1 MIEVNELSLLGKIA
15 LGGTLFLFVGG
26 LALVG
31 RFASRGVETEA
42 EYLVANRQVPLW
54 LSVLALL
61 ATWFGSSSVIESS
74 SKMYRGGIGEVLLD
88 PIACGLTLIFTGCFF
103 AERFWKTQAAT
114 VADLFRQQFGPT
126 AERLSCAIQ
135 VPSFFLWIGAQ
146 FLAMGQLIESALGL
160 PLGVSILLSAA
171 VAWAIVVGGGMW
183 AVTWANSIM
192 ILVSLLSMLVL
203 FGATAYGIGEGDA
216 IAGWSRVIDAAPKDH
231 FRIDAA
237 SFEKCLAILSVL
249 LIGLLGNVPGQDLQ
263 QRVASAKS
271 AATARWMCVVGG
283 VLYLLIGLIPL
294 YLGLAAR
301 WTFGDGLSESQLPLN
316 EIAAR
321 YLSEPFQILLIVGMF
336 SLCLAVAASAT
347 LSQASIVSR
356 NVIKPLRGLV
366 RDSAGSESLGGVGV
380 WDAGVWDAGVWD
392 AGVWDAGVW
401 GARFSVG
408 LVIAGSL
415 AVAYSGESIMELL
428 ELSLVLVLV
437 SLFVPMAIALY
448 APSKQARPG
457 VGNSAMI
464 AGFVAWL
471 VGFTFESR
479 IGIPAS
485 LIGLSASA
493 VAAWLAMRSAPTR

>member
-1 MIEVNELSLLGKIA
+1 MIEVNDLSLLGKIV
-15 LGGTLFLFVGG
+15 LGSTLLLFVGF
-26 LALVG
+26 LTIVG
-31 RFASRGVETEA
+31 RLASRRVESEA
-42 EYLVANRQVPLW
+42 EYLVADRQVPLW

-88 PIACGLTLIFTGCFF
+88 PIACGATLIFTGCFF

-160 PLGVSILLSAA
+160 PLSLSILLSAA

-183 AVTWANSIM
+183 AVTWANAIM

-203 FGATAYGIGEGDA
+203 FGATAYGIGDGDA
-216 IAGWSRVIDAAPKDH
+216 VAGWVRVIDAAPKDH
-231 FRIDAA
+231 FRIDTA
-237 SFEKCLAILSVL
+237 SLEKCLAILSVL

-316 EIAAR
+316 AIAAR

-336 SLCLAVAASAT
+336 SLCLAVGASAT

-366 RDSAGSESLGGVGV
+366 RDSAGRDSLGGARVWGARV
-380 WDAGVWDAGVWD
+380 WDARVWD
-392 AGVWDAGVW
+392 
-401 GARFSVG
+401 ARFSVG

-415 AVAYSGESIMELL
+415 AVAFSGESIMGLL

-437 SLFVPMAIALY
+437 SLFVPMAIALFF
-448 APSKQARPG
+448 PSQQARPG

-464 AGFVAWL
+464 AGFVAWS
-471 VGFTFESR
+471 VGFVFESR
-479 IGIPAS
+479 SGVPAS

-493 VAAWLAMRSAPTR
+493 IAGWLAIRSAGRR

>member
-15 LGGTLFLFVGG
+15 LGGALFLFVGG

-31 RFASRGVETEA
+31 RFVSRGVETEA
-42 EYLVANRQVPLW
+42 EYLVADRQVPLW
-54 LSVLALL
+54 LSILALL

-88 PIACGLTLIFTGCFF
+88 PIACGATLIFTGCFF

-135 VPSFFLWIGAQ
+135 IPSFFLWIGAQ

-160 PLGVSILLSAA
+160 PLGMSILLSAA

-203 FGATAYGIGEGDA
+203 FGATAYGIGQGDA
-216 IAGWSRVIDAAPKDH
+216 VAGWRRVIDAAPKDH
-231 FRIDAA
+231 FRIDTA

-283 VLYLLIGLIPL
+283 VLYLLIGSIPL

-316 EIAAR
+316 AIAAR

-366 RDSAGSESLGGVGV
+366 RDSAGSESLG
-380 WDAGVWDAGVWD
+380 DAGVGDVLVG
-392 AGVWDAGVW
+392 DAGVW

-448 APSKQARPG
+448 APSKQARPR

-471 VGFTFESR
+471 VGFLFESR

-493 VAAWLAMRSAPTR
+493 IAAWLAMRSAPTR

>member
-1 MIEVNELSLLGKIA
+1 MIEINDLSLLGKIV
-15 LGGTLFLFVGG
+15 LGSTLLLFVGF
-26 LALVG
+26 LTIVG
-31 RFASRGVETEA
+31 RLASRRVESEA
-42 EYLVANRQVPLW
+42 EYLVADRQVPLW

-88 PIACGLTLIFTGCFF
+88 PIACGATLIFTGCFF

-160 PLGVSILLSAA
+160 PLGVSILLSGA

-192 ILVSLLSMLVL
+192 ILVSLTSLLVL
-203 FGATAYGIGEGDA
+203 FAATAYGIGDGDA
-216 IAGWSRVIDAAPKDH
+216 VAGWVRVIDAAPKEHLTLDT
-231 FRIDAA
+231 A
-237 SFEKCLAILSVL
+237 SLEKCFAILSVL
-249 LIGLLGNVPGQDLQ
+249 LIGLLGNVLGQDLQ
-263 QRVASAKS
+263 QHVASAKS

-283 VLYLLIGLIPL
+283 VLYLLFGLIPL

-301 WTFGDGLSESQLPLN
+301 WRFGDGLSESQLPLN
-316 EIAAR
+316 AIATE

-336 SLCLAVAASAT
+336 SLCLAVAAGAT

-366 RDSAGSESLGGVGV
+366 RDSAGR
-380 WDAGVWDAGVWD
+380 DALWGAR
-392 AGVWDAGVW
+392 VW
-401 GARFSVG
+401 GAQVWGTRASVG

-415 AVAYSGESIMELL
+415 AVAFSGESIMGLL
-428 ELSLVLVLV
+428 ELSLVLMLV
-437 SLFVPMAIALY
+437 SLFVPMAIALFF
-448 APSKQARPG
+448 PSQQARPG

-464 AGFVAWL
+464 AGFVAWS
-471 VGFTFESR
+471 VGFVFESR
-479 IGIPAS
+479 SGVPAS

-493 VAAWLAMRSAPTR
+493 IAGWLAIRSAGRR

>member
-1 MIEVNELSLLGKIA
+1 MIEVNDLSSIGKIV
-15 LGGTLFLFVGG
+15 LGSTLLLFVGV
-26 LALVG
+26 LTIVG
-31 RFASRGVETEA
+31 RLAARRVESEA
-42 EYLVANRQVPLW
+42 EYLVADRQVPLW

-88 PIACGLTLIFTGCFF
+88 PIACGATLIFTGLFF

-146 FLAMGQLIESALGL
+146 FLAMGQLLESALGL
-160 PLGVSILLSAA
+160 TLSVSILLSAV

-192 ILVSLLSMLVL
+192 ILVSLTSLFVL
-203 FGATAYGIGEGDA
+203 FGATAYGIGDGDA
-216 IAGWSRVIDAAPKDH
+216 VAGWVRVIDAAPKEHLTLDTE
-231 FRIDAA
+231 
-237 SFEKCLAILSVL
+237 SLEKCFAILSVL

-271 AATARWMCVVGG
+271 ATTARWMCVVGG
-283 VLYLLIGLIPL
+283 VLYLLFGLIPL

-301 WTFGDGLSESQLPLN
+301 WRFGDGLSESELPLN
-316 EIAAR
+316 AIATE

-336 SLCLAVAASAT
+336 SLCLAVAAGAT

-356 NVIKPLRGLV
+356 SVIKPLRGLV
-366 RDSAGSESLGGVGV
+366 RDSAGGDSLWV
-380 WDAGVWDAGVWD
+380 AR
-392 AGVWDAGVW
+392 VW
-401 GARFSVG
+401 GTRASVG

-415 AVAYSGESIMELL
+415 AVAFSGESIMGLL

-437 SLFVPMAIALY
+437 SLFVPMTLALFF
-448 APSKQARPG
+448 PSQQARPG

-464 AGFVAWL
+464 AGFVAWSI
-471 VGFTFESR
+471 GFAFESR
-479 IGIPAS
+479 SGVPAS
-485 LIGLSASA
+485 LVGLSASA
-493 VAAWLAMRSAPTR
+493 TAGWLAMRSRGRR

>member
-42 EYLVANRQVPLW
+42 EYLVADRQVPLW

-103 AERFWKTQAAT
+103 AERFWKTRAAT

-160 PLGVSILLSAA
+160 PLGLSILLSAA

-192 ILVSLLSMLVL
+192 ILVSLLSLLVL
-203 FGATAYGIGEGDA
+203 FGATAYGIGQGDA
-216 IAGWSRVIDAAPKDH
+216 VAGWSRVIDAAPKDH

-316 EIAAR
+316 AIAAR

-366 RDSAGSESLGGVGV
+366 RDSAGSESLR
-380 WDAGVWDAGVWD
+380 DAGVCDAGV
-392 AGVWDAGVW
+392 GDAGVW

-493 VAAWLAMRSAPTR
+493 IAAWWAMRSDGRSARRSTVKR

>member
-1 MIEVNELSLLGKIA
+1 MIEVNDLSLLGKIV
-15 LGGTLFLFVGG
+15 LGSTLLLFVGF
-26 LALVG
+26 LTIVG
-31 RFASRGVETEA
+31 RLASRRVESEA
-42 EYLVANRQVPLW
+42 EYLVADRQVPLW

-88 PIACGLTLIFTGCFF
+88 PIACGATLIFTGCFF

-183 AVTWANSIM
+183 AVTWANAIM

-216 IAGWSRVIDAAPKDH
+216 VAGWSRVIDAAPKDH
-231 FRIDAA
+231 FRIDTA
-237 SFEKCLAILSVL
+237 SLEKCLAILSVL

-316 EIAAR
+316 AIAAR

-366 RDSAGSESLGGVGV
+366 RDSAGRDSLGGARV
-380 WDAGVWDAGVWD
+380 WDARVWD
-392 AGVWDAGVW
+392 
-401 GARFSVG
+401 ARFSVG

-415 AVAYSGESIMELL
+415 AVAFSGESIMGLL

-437 SLFVPMAIALY
+437 SLFVPMAIALFF
-448 APSKQARPG
+448 PSQQARPG
-457 VGNSAMI
+457 VGNIAMI
-464 AGFVAWL
+464 AGFVAWS
-471 VGFTFESR
+471 VGFVFESR
-479 IGIPAS
+479 SGVPAS

-493 VAAWLAMRSAPTR
+493 IAGWLAMRSAGRR

>member
-1 MIEVNELSLLGKIA
+1 MIEVNQLSLLGKIA

-42 EYLVANRQVPLW
+42 EYLVADRQVPLW

-160 PLGVSILLSAA
+160 PLGVSILLSTA

-216 IAGWSRVIDAAPKDH
+216 VAGWSRVIDAAPKDH

-249 LIGLLGNVPGQDLQ
+249 MIGLLGNVPGQDLQ

-316 EIAAR
+316 AIAAR

-380 WDAGVWDAGVWD
+380 WDAGVWDAGVW
-392 AGVWDAGVW
+392 A
-401 GARFSVG
+401 ARFSVG

-415 AVAYSGESIMELL
+415 AVAFSGESIMELL

-448 APSKQARPG
+448 APSKQARPR

-493 VAAWLAMRSAPTR
+493 IAAWLAMRSALTR

>member
-15 LGGTLFLFVGG
+15 LGGALFLFLGG

-31 RFASRGVETEA
+31 RFVSRGVETEA
-42 EYLVANRQVPLW
+42 EYLVADRQVPLW
-54 LSVLALL
+54 LSILALL

-88 PIACGLTLIFTGCFF
+88 PIACGATLIFTGCFF

-135 VPSFFLWIGAQ
+135 IPSFFLWIGAQ

-160 PLGVSILLSAA
+160 PLGMSILLSAA

-192 ILVSLLSMLVL
+192 ILVSLISMLVL
-203 FGATAYGIGEGDA
+203 FGATAYGIGQGDA
-216 IAGWSRVIDAAPKDH
+216 VAGWSRVIDAAPKDH
-231 FRIDAA
+231 FRVDAA

-316 EIAAR
+316 AIAAR

-366 RDSAGSESLGGVGV
+366 RDSSGSESLGG
-380 WDAGVWDAGVWD
+380 AGVWG
-392 AGVWDAGVW
+392 AGVW
-401 GARFSVG
+401 GARASVG

-415 AVAYSGESIMELL
+415 AVAFSGESIMGLL

-448 APSKQARPG
+448 VPSKQARPG

-471 VGFTFESR
+471 VGFLFESR

-485 LIGLSASA
+485 LIGLCASA
-493 VAAWLAMRSAPTR
+493 IGAWLAMRSALTR

>member
-15 LGGTLFLFVGG
+15 LGGALFLFVGG

-31 RFASRGVETEA
+31 RFVSRGVETEA
-42 EYLVANRQVPLW
+42 EYLVADRQVPLW
-54 LSVLALL
+54 LSILALL

-88 PIACGLTLIFTGCFF
+88 PIACGATLIFTGCFF

-160 PLGVSILLSAA
+160 PLGMSILLSAA

-203 FGATAYGIGEGDA
+203 FGATAYGIGQGDA
-216 IAGWSRVIDAAPKDH
+216 VAGWSRVIDAAPKDH
-231 FRIDAA
+231 FRVDAA

-316 EIAAR
+316 AIAAR

-366 RDSAGSESLGGVGV
+366 RDSSGSESLGG
-380 WDAGVWDAGVWD
+380 AGVWG
-392 AGVWDAGVW
+392 AGVW
-401 GARFSVG
+401 GARASVG

-415 AVAYSGESIMELL
+415 AVAFSGESIMGLL

-448 APSKQARPG
+448 VPSKQARPG

-471 VGFTFESR
+471 VGFLFESR

-485 LIGLSASA
+485 LIGLCASA
-493 VAAWLAMRSAPTR
+493 IGAWLAMRSALTR

>member
-15 LGGTLFLFVGG
+15 LGGALFLFVGG

-31 RFASRGVETEA
+31 RFVSRGVETEA
-42 EYLVANRQVPLW
+42 EYLVADRQVPLW

-88 PIACGLTLIFTGCFF
+88 PIACGATLIFTGCFF

-135 VPSFFLWIGAQ
+135 IPSFFLWIGAQ

-160 PLGVSILLSAA
+160 PLGMSILLSAA

-192 ILVSLLSMLVL
+192 ILVSLISMLVL

-216 IAGWSRVIDAAPKDH
+216 VAGWSRVIDAAPKDH

-316 EIAAR
+316 AIAAR

-366 RDSAGSESLGGVGV
+366 RDSSGSESLGGVGV
-380 WDAGVWDAGVWD
+380 WGAGVWD
-392 AGVWDAGVW
+392 
-401 GARFSVG
+401 ARFSVG

-415 AVAYSGESIMELL
+415 AVAFSGESIMGLL

-448 APSKQARPG
+448 VPSKQARPG

-471 VGFTFESR
+471 VGFLFESR

-493 VAAWLAMRSAPTR
+493 IATWLAMRSAPTR

>member
-1 MIEVNELSLLGKIA
+1 MIEVNQLSLLGKIA
-15 LGGTLFLFVGG
+15 LGGTLFQFVGG

-42 EYLVANRQVPLW
+42 EYLVADRQVPLW

-88 PIACGLTLIFTGCFF
+88 PIACGLTLIFTGYFF

-216 IAGWSRVIDAAPKDH
+216 VAGWSRVIDAAPKDH
-231 FRIDAA
+231 FRIDTA
-237 SFEKCLAILSVL
+237 SFEKCFAILSVL

-316 EIAAR
+316 AIAAR

-366 RDSAGSESLGGVGV
+366 RDSAGS
-380 WDAGVWDAGVWD
+380 
-392 AGVWDAGVW
+392 
-401 GARFSVG
+401 
-408 LVIAGSL
+408 
-415 AVAYSGESIMELL
+415 
-428 ELSLVLVLV
+428 
-437 SLFVPMAIALY
+437 
-448 APSKQARPG
+448 
-457 VGNSAMI
+457 
-464 AGFVAWL
+464 
-471 VGFTFESR
+471 
-479 IGIPAS
+479 
-485 LIGLSASA
+485 
-493 VAAWLAMRSAPTR
+493 

>member
-1 MIEVNELSLLGKIA
+1 MIEINELSLLGKIV
-15 LGGTLFLFVGG
+15 LGSTLLLFVGF
-26 LALVG
+26 LTIVG
-31 RFASRGVETEA
+31 RLAARRVESEA
-42 EYLVANRQVPLW
+42 EYLVADRQVPLW

-88 PIACGLTLIFTGCFF
+88 PIACGATLIFTGCFF

-146 FLAMGQLIESALGL
+146 FLAMGQLMESALGL

-192 ILVSLLSMLVL
+192 ILVSLTSLLVL

-216 IAGWSRVIDAAPKDH
+216 VAGWSRVIDAAPKDH
-231 FRIDAA
+231 FRIDTA
-237 SFEKCLAILSVL
+237 SLEKCLAILSVL

-301 WTFGDGLSESQLPLN
+301 WAFGDGLSESELPLN
-316 EIAAR
+316 AIAAR

-366 RDSAGSESLGGVGV
+366 RDPGGSDSRWDARV
-380 WDAGVWDAGVWD
+380 WDARVWD
-392 AGVWDAGVW
+392 
-401 GARFSVG
+401 ARFSVG

-415 AVAYSGESIMELL
+415 AVAFSGESIMGLL

-437 SLFVPMAIALY
+437 SLFVPMAIALFF
-448 APSKQARPG
+448 PSQQARPG

-464 AGFVAWL
+464 AGFVAWS
-471 VGFTFESR
+471 VGFVFESR
-479 IGIPAS
+479 SGVPAS

-493 VAAWLAMRSAPTR
+493 IAGWLAMRSAGRR

>member
-1 MIEVNELSLLGKIA
+1 MIEINELSLLGKIV
-15 LGGTLFLFVGG
+15 LGSTLLLFVGF
-26 LALVG
+26 LTIVG
-31 RFASRGVETEA
+31 RLAARRVESEA
-42 EYLVANRQVPLW
+42 EYLVADRQVPLW

-88 PIACGLTLIFTGCFF
+88 PIACGATLIFTGCFF

-146 FLAMGQLIESALGL
+146 FLAMGQLMESALGL

-192 ILVSLLSMLVL
+192 ILVSLTSLLVL

-216 IAGWSRVIDAAPKDH
+216 VAGWSRVIDAAPKDH
-231 FRIDAA
+231 FRIDTA
-237 SFEKCLAILSVL
+237 SLEKCLAILSVL

-301 WTFGDGLSESQLPLN
+301 WAFGDGLSESELPLN
-316 EIAAR
+316 AIAAR

-366 RDSAGSESLGGVGV
+366 RDPGGSDSRWDARV
-380 WDAGVWDAGVWD
+380 WDARVWDARVWD
-392 AGVWDAGVW
+392 
-401 GARFSVG
+401 ARFSVG

-415 AVAYSGESIMELL
+415 AVAFSGESIMGLL

-437 SLFVPMAIALY
+437 SLFVPMAIALFF
-448 APSKQARPG
+448 PSQQASPG

-464 AGFVAWL
+464 AGFVAWSI
-471 VGFTFESR
+471 GFAFESR
-479 IGIPAS
+479 SGVPAS
-485 LIGLSASA
+485 LVGLSASA
-493 VAAWLAMRSAPTR
+493 IAGWLAMRSAGRR

>member
-1 MIEVNELSLLGKIA
+1 MIEVNQLSLLGKIA

-42 EYLVANRQVPLW
+42 EYLVADRQVPLW

-160 PLGVSILLSAA
+160 PLGVSILLSTA

-192 ILVSLLSMLVL
+192 ILVSVLSMLVL

-216 IAGWSRVIDAAPKDH
+216 VAGWSRVIDAAPKDH

-249 LIGLLGNVPGQDLQ
+249 MIGLLGNVPGQDLQ

-316 EIAAR
+316 AIAAR

-366 RDSAGSESLGGVGV
+366 RDSAGSESLG
-380 WDAGVWDAGVWD
+380 DAGVG
-392 AGVWDAGVW
+392 DAGVW

-415 AVAYSGESIMELL
+415 AVAFSGESIMELL

-448 APSKQARPG
+448 VPSKQARPG

-471 VGFTFESR
+471 VGFLFESR

-493 VAAWLAMRSAPTR
+493 IAAWLAMRSALTR

>member
-1 MIEVNELSLLGKIA
+1 MIEINDLSLLGKIV
-15 LGGTLFLFVGG
+15 LGSTLLLFVGF
-26 LALVG
+26 LTIVG
-31 RFASRGVETEA
+31 RLASRRVESEA
-42 EYLVANRQVPLW
+42 EYLVADRQVPLW

-88 PIACGLTLIFTGCFF
+88 PIACGATLIFTGCFF

-192 ILVSLLSMLVL
+192 ILVSLTSLLVL
-203 FGATAYGIGEGDA
+203 FAATAYGIGDGDA
-216 IAGWSRVIDAAPKDH
+216 VAGWVRVIDAAPKEHLTLDT
-231 FRIDAA
+231 A
-237 SFEKCLAILSVL
+237 SLEKCFAILSVL
-249 LIGLLGNVPGQDLQ
+249 LIGLLGNVLGQDLQ
-263 QRVASAKS
+263 QHVASAKS

-283 VLYLLIGLIPL
+283 VLYLLFGLIPL

-301 WTFGDGLSESQLPLN
+301 WRFGDGLSESQLPLN
-316 EIAAR
+316 AIATE

-336 SLCLAVAASAT
+336 SLCLAVAAGAT

-366 RDSAGSESLGGVGV
+366 RDSAGR
-380 WDAGVWDAGVWD
+380 DALWGAR
-392 AGVWDAGVW
+392 VW
-401 GARFSVG
+401 GAQVWGTRASVG

-415 AVAYSGESIMELL
+415 AVAFSGESIMGLL

-437 SLFVPMAIALY
+437 SLFVPMAIALFF
-448 APSKQARPG
+448 PSQQARPG

-464 AGFVAWL
+464 AGFVAWS
-471 VGFTFESR
+471 VGFVFESR
-479 IGIPAS
+479 SGVPAS

-493 VAAWLAMRSAPTR
+493 IAGWLAIRSAGRR

>member
-1 MIEVNELSLLGKIA
+1 L
-15 LGGTLFLFVGG
+15 LFVGF
-26 LALVG
+26 LTIVG
-31 RFASRGVETEA
+31 RLASRRVESEA
-42 EYLVANRQVPLW
+42 EYLVADRQVPLW

-88 PIACGLTLIFTGCFF
+88 PIACGATLIFTGCFF

-146 FLAMGQLIESALGL
+146 FLAMGQLMESALGL
-160 PLGVSILLSAA
+160 PLSVSILLSGA

-192 ILVSLLSMLVL
+192 ILVSLTSLLVL
-203 FGATAYGIGEGDA
+203 FGATAYGIGDGDA
-216 IAGWSRVIDAAPKDH
+216 VAGLVRVIDAAPKDH
-231 FRIDAA
+231 FRIDTA
-237 SFEKCLAILSVL
+237 SLEKCLAILSVL

-301 WTFGDGLSESQLPLN
+301 WRFGDGLSESQLPLN
-316 EIAAR
+316 AISTE

-336 SLCLAVAASAT
+336 SLCLAVAAGAT

-366 RDSAGSESLGGVGV
+366 RDSAGRDSL
-380 WDAGVWDAGVWD
+380 
-392 AGVWDAGVW
+392 W
-401 GARFSVG
+401 GAR
-408 LVIAGSL
+408 
-415 AVAYSGESIMELL
+415 AVSYTHLTL
-428 ELSLVLVLV
+428 
-437 SLFVPMAIALY
+437 
-448 APSKQARPG
+448 
-457 VGNSAMI
+457 
-464 AGFVAWL
+464 
-471 VGFTFESR
+471 
-479 IGIPAS
+479 
-485 LIGLSASA
+485 
-493 VAAWLAMRSAPTR
+493 PTT

>member
-1 MIEVNELSLLGKIA
+1 MIEVNDLSLLGKIV
-15 LGGTLFLFVGG
+15 LGSTLLLFVGF
-26 LALVG
+26 LTIVG
-31 RFASRGVETEA
+31 RLASRRVESEA
-42 EYLVANRQVPLW
+42 EYLVADRQVPLW

-88 PIACGLTLIFTGCFF
+88 PIACGATLIFTGCFF

-160 PLGVSILLSAA
+160 PLSLSILLSAA

-183 AVTWANSIM
+183 AVTWANAIM
-192 ILVSLLSMLVL
+192 ILVSLTSLLVL

-216 IAGWSRVIDAAPKDH
+216 VAGWSRVIDAAPKDH
-231 FRIDAA
+231 FRIDTA
-237 SFEKCLAILSVL
+237 SLEKCFAILSVL

-301 WTFGDGLSESQLPLN
+301 WAFGDGLSESQLPLN
-316 EIAAR
+316 AIAAR

-366 RDSAGSESLGGVGV
+366 RDSAGRDSLGGARVWGARV
-380 WDAGVWDAGVWD
+380 WDARVWD
-392 AGVWDAGVW
+392 
-401 GARFSVG
+401 ARFSVG

-415 AVAYSGESIMELL
+415 AVAFSGESIMGLL

-437 SLFVPMAIALY
+437 SLFVPMAIALFF
-448 APSKQARPG
+448 PSQQARPG

-464 AGFVAWL
+464 AGFVAWS
-471 VGFTFESR
+471 VGFVFESR
-479 IGIPAS
+479 SGVPAS

-493 VAAWLAMRSAPTR
+493 IAGWLAIRSAGRR

>member
-15 LGGTLFLFVGG
+15 LGGALFLFVGG

-31 RFASRGVETEA
+31 RFVSRGVETEA
-42 EYLVANRQVPLW
+42 EYLVADRQVPLW
-54 LSVLALL
+54 LSILALL

-88 PIACGLTLIFTGCFF
+88 PIACGATLIFTGCFF

-160 PLGVSILLSAA
+160 PLGMSILLSAA

-203 FGATAYGIGEGDA
+203 FGATAHGIGEGDA
-216 IAGWSRVIDAAPKDH
+216 VAGWSRVIDAAPKDH

-316 EIAAR
+316 AIAAR

-366 RDSAGSESLGGVGV
+366 RDSSGSESLGG
-380 WDAGVWDAGVWD
+380 
-392 AGVWDAGVW
+392 AGVW
-401 GARFSVG
+401 GARASVG

-415 AVAYSGESIMELL
+415 AVAFSGESIMGLL

-448 APSKQARPG
+448 VPSKQACSG

-471 VGFTFESR
+471 VGFLFESR

-493 VAAWLAMRSAPTR
+493 IAAWLAMRSALTR

>member
-88 PIACGLTLIFTGCFF
+88 PIACGATLIFTGCFF

-160 PLGVSILLSAA
+160 PLGLSILLSAA

-203 FGATAYGIGEGDA
+203 FGATAYGIGQGDA
-216 IAGWSRVIDAAPKDH
+216 VAGWSRVIDAAPKDH
-231 FRIDAA
+231 FRIDTA

-283 VLYLLIGLIPL
+283 VLYLLIGSIPL

-316 EIAAR
+316 AIAAR

-366 RDSAGSESLGGVGV
+366 RDSAGSESLG
-380 WDAGVWDAGVWD
+380 DAGVGDVLVG
-392 AGVWDAGVW
+392 DAGVW

-448 APSKQARPG
+448 APSKQARPR

-471 VGFTFESR
+471 VGFLFESR

-493 VAAWLAMRSAPTR
+493 IAAWLAMRSAPTR

>member
-15 LGGTLFLFVGG
+15 LGGALFLFLGG

-31 RFASRGVETEA
+31 RFVSRGVETEA
-42 EYLVANRQVPLW
+42 EYLVADRQVPLW
-54 LSVLALL
+54 LSILALL

-88 PIACGLTLIFTGCFF
+88 PIACGATLIFTGCFF

-135 VPSFFLWIGAQ
+135 IPSFFLWIGAQ

-160 PLGVSILLSAA
+160 PLGMSILLSAA

-203 FGATAYGIGEGDA
+203 FGATAYGIGQGDA
-216 IAGWSRVIDAAPKDH
+216 VAGWSRVIDAAPKDH
-231 FRIDAA
+231 FRVDAA

-316 EIAAR
+316 AIAAR

-366 RDSAGSESLGGVGV
+366 RDSSGSESLGG
-380 WDAGVWDAGVWD
+380 AGVWG
-392 AGVWDAGVW
+392 AGVW
-401 GARFSVG
+401 GARASVG

-415 AVAYSGESIMELL
+415 AVAFSGESIMGLL

-448 APSKQARPG
+448 VPSKQARPG

-471 VGFTFESR
+471 VGFLFESR
-479 IGIPAS
+479 IAIPAS
-485 LIGLSASA
+485 LIGLCASA
-493 VAAWLAMRSAPTR
+493 IGAWLAMRSALTR

>member
-1 MIEVNELSLLGKIA
+1 MIEVNELSLLSKIA

-31 RFASRGVETEA
+31 RFVSRGVETEA
-42 EYLVANRQVPLW
+42 EYLVADRQVPLW
-54 LSVLALL
+54 LSILALL

-88 PIACGLTLIFTGCFF
+88 PIACGATLIFTGCFF

-203 FGATAYGIGEGDA
+203 FGATAYGIGQGDA
-216 IAGWSRVIDAAPKDH
+216 VAGWSRVIDAAPKDH

-316 EIAAR
+316 AIAAR

-366 RDSAGSESLGGVGV
+366 RDSSGSESLGG
-380 WDAGVWDAGVWD
+380 

-401 GARFSVG
+401 GAGVWGARASVG

-415 AVAYSGESIMELL
+415 AVAFSGESIMGLL

-448 APSKQARPG
+448 VPRKQARPG

-471 VGFTFESR
+471 VGFLFESR

-485 LIGLSASA
+485 LIGLCASA
-493 VAAWLAMRSAPTR
+493 IGAWLAMRSALTR

>member
-1 MIEVNELSLLGKIA
+1 
-15 LGGTLFLFVGG
+15 
-26 LALVG
+26 
-31 RFASRGVETEA
+31 
-42 EYLVANRQVPLW
+42 
-54 LSVLALL
+54 
-61 ATWFGSSSVIESS
+61 
-74 SKMYRGGIGEVLLD
+74 MYRGGIGEVLLD
-88 PIACGLTLIFTGCFF
+88 PIACGATLIFTGCFF

-183 AVTWANSIM
+183 AVTWANAIM

-216 IAGWSRVIDAAPKDH
+216 VAGWSRVIDAAPQDH
-231 FRIDAA
+231 FRIDTA
-237 SFEKCLAILSVL
+237 SLEKCLAILSVL

-301 WTFGDGLSESQLPLN
+301 WAFGDGLSESELPLN
-316 EIAAR
+316 AIAAR

-366 RDSAGSESLGGVGV
+366 RDSAGRDSLGVARV
-380 WDAGVWDAGVWD
+380 WDARVWD
-392 AGVWDAGVW
+392 
-401 GARFSVG
+401 ARFSVG

-415 AVAYSGESIMELL
+415 AVAFSGESIMGLL

-437 SLFVPMAIALY
+437 SLFVPMAIALFF
-448 APSKQARPG
+448 PSQQARPG

-464 AGFVAWL
+464 AGFVAWS
-471 VGFTFESR
+471 VGFVFESR
-479 IGIPAS
+479 SGVPAS

-493 VAAWLAMRSAPTR
+493 IAGWLAMRSAGRR

>member
-1 MIEVNELSLLGKIA
+1 M
-15 LGGTLFLFVGG
+15 
-26 LALVG
+26 
-31 RFASRGVETEA
+31 
-42 EYLVANRQVPLW
+42 
-54 LSVLALL
+54 
-61 ATWFGSSSVIESS
+61 
-74 SKMYRGGIGEVLLD
+74 
-88 PIACGLTLIFTGCFF
+88 
-103 AERFWKTQAAT
+103 
-114 VADLFRQQFGPT
+114 
-126 AERLSCAIQ
+126 
-135 VPSFFLWIGAQ
+135 
-146 FLAMGQLIESALGL
+146 
-160 PLGVSILLSAA
+160 SILLSAA

-203 FGATAYGIGEGDA
+203 FGATAYGIGQGDA
-216 IAGWSRVIDAAPKDH
+216 VAGWSRVIDAAPKDH

-316 EIAAR
+316 AIAAR

-366 RDSAGSESLGGVGV
+366 RDSSGSESLGG
-380 WDAGVWDAGVWD
+380 

-401 GARFSVG
+401 GARASVG

-415 AVAYSGESIMELL
+415 AVAFSGESIMGLL

-448 APSKQARPG
+448 VPSKQARPG

-471 VGFTFESR
+471 VGFLFESR

-485 LIGLSASA
+485 LIGLCASA
-493 VAAWLAMRSAPTR
+493 IGAWLAMRSALTR

>member
-15 LGGTLFLFVGG
+15 LGGALFLFVGG

-31 RFASRGVETEA
+31 RFVSRGVETEA
-42 EYLVANRQVPLW
+42 EYLVADRQVPLW
-54 LSVLALL
+54 LSILALL

-88 PIACGLTLIFTGCFF
+88 PIACGATLIFTGCFF

-160 PLGVSILLSAA
+160 PLGMSILLSAA

-203 FGATAYGIGEGDA
+203 FGATAYGIGQGDA
-216 IAGWSRVIDAAPKDH
+216 VAGWSRVIDAAPKDH
-231 FRIDAA
+231 FRVDAA

-316 EIAAR
+316 AIAAR

-366 RDSAGSESLGGVGV
+366 RDSSGSESLGGVGV
-380 WDAGVWDAGVWD
+380 WGAGVWD
-392 AGVWDAGVW
+392 
-401 GARFSVG
+401 ARFSVG

-415 AVAYSGESIMELL
+415 AVAFSGESIMGLL

-448 APSKQARPG
+448 VPSKQARPG

-471 VGFTFESR
+471 VGFLFESR

-485 LIGLSASA
+485 LIGLCASA
-493 VAAWLAMRSAPTR
+493 IGAWLAMRSALTR

>member
-15 LGGTLFLFVGG
+15 LGGALFLFVGG

-31 RFASRGVETEA
+31 RFVSRGVETEA
-42 EYLVANRQVPLW
+42 EYLVADRQVPLW
-54 LSVLALL
+54 LSILALL

-88 PIACGLTLIFTGCFF
+88 PIACGATLIFTGCFF

-135 VPSFFLWIGAQ
+135 IPSFFLWIGAQ

-160 PLGVSILLSAA
+160 PLGLSILLSAA

-203 FGATAYGIGEGDA
+203 FGATAYGIGQGDA
-216 IAGWSRVIDAAPKDH
+216 VAGWSRVIDAAPKDH
-231 FRIDAA
+231 FRVDAA

-301 WTFGDGLSESQLPLN
+301 WTFGAGLSESQLPLN
-316 EIAAR
+316 AIAAR

-366 RDSAGSESLGGVGV
+366 RDSSGSESLGG
-380 WDAGVWDAGVWD
+380 AGVWG
-392 AGVWDAGVW
+392 AGVW
-401 GARFSVG
+401 GARASVG

-415 AVAYSGESIMELL
+415 AVAFSGESIMGLL

-448 APSKQARPG
+448 VPSKQARPG

-471 VGFTFESR
+471 VGFLFESR
-479 IGIPAS
+479 IAIPAS
-485 LIGLSASA
+485 LIGLCASA
-493 VAAWLAMRSAPTR
+493 IAAWLAMRSAPTR

>member
-15 LGGTLFLFVGG
+15 LGGALFLFVGG

-31 RFASRGVETEA
+31 RFVSRGVETEA
-42 EYLVANRQVPLW
+42 EYLVADRQVPLW
-54 LSVLALL
+54 LSILALL

-88 PIACGLTLIFTGCFF
+88 PIACGATLIFTGCFF

-160 PLGVSILLSAA
+160 PLGMSILLSAA

-203 FGATAYGIGEGDA
+203 FGATAHGIGEGDA
-216 IAGWSRVIDAAPKDH
+216 VAGWSRVIDAAPKDH

-316 EIAAR
+316 AIAAR

-366 RDSAGSESLGGVGV
+366 RDSSGSESLGG
-380 WDAGVWDAGVWD
+380 
-392 AGVWDAGVW
+392 AGVW
-401 GARFSVG
+401 GARASVG

-415 AVAYSGESIMELL
+415 AVAFSGESIMGLL

-448 APSKQARPG
+448 VPSKQARPG

-471 VGFTFESR
+471 VGFLFESR

-485 LIGLSASA
+485 LIGLCASA
-493 VAAWLAMRSAPTR
+493 IGAWLAMRSAPTR

>member
-1 MIEVNELSLLGKIA
+1 MIEVNQLSLLGKIA

-42 EYLVANRQVPLW
+42 EYLVADRQVPLW

-160 PLGVSILLSAA
+160 PLGVSILLSTA

-216 IAGWSRVIDAAPKDH
+216 VAGWSRVIDAAPKDH

-249 LIGLLGNVPGQDLQ
+249 MIGLLGNVPGQDLQ

-316 EIAAR
+316 AIAAR

-366 RDSAGSESLGGVGV
+366 RDSAGSESLG
-380 WDAGVWDAGVWD
+380 DAGVG
-392 AGVWDAGVW
+392 DAGVW

-415 AVAYSGESIMELL
+415 AVAFSGESIMELL

-448 APSKQARPG
+448 APSKQARPR

-471 VGFTFESR
+471 VGFLFESR

-493 VAAWLAMRSAPTR
+493 IAAWWAMRSDGRSARRSTVKR

>member
-15 LGGTLFLFVGG
+15 LGGALFLFVGG

-31 RFASRGVETEA
+31 RFVSRGVETEA
-42 EYLVANRQVPLW
+42 EYLVADRQVPLW
-54 LSVLALL
+54 LSILALL

-88 PIACGLTLIFTGCFF
+88 PIACGATLIFTGCFF

-135 VPSFFLWIGAQ
+135 IPSFFLWIGAQ

-160 PLGVSILLSAA
+160 PLGLSILLSAA

-203 FGATAYGIGEGDA
+203 FGATAYGIGQGDA
-216 IAGWSRVIDAAPKDH
+216 VAGWSRVIDAAPKDH

-316 EIAAR
+316 AIAAR

-366 RDSAGSESLGGVGV
+366 RDSSGSESLGG
-380 WDAGVWDAGVWD
+380 

-401 GARFSVG
+401 GARASVG

-415 AVAYSGESIMELL
+415 AVAFSGESIMGLL

-448 APSKQARPG
+448 VPSKQARPG

-471 VGFTFESR
+471 VGFLFESR

-493 VAAWLAMRSAPTR
+493 IAAWLAMRSALTR

>member
-1 MIEVNELSLLGKIA
+1 MIEVNQLSLLGKIA

-42 EYLVANRQVPLW
+42 EYLVADRQVPLW

-88 PIACGLTLIFTGCFF
+88 PIACGLTLIFTGYLF

-216 IAGWSRVIDAAPKDH
+216 VAGWSRVIDAAPKDH

-249 LIGLLGNVPGQDLQ
+249 MIGLLGNVPGQDLQ

-316 EIAAR
+316 AIAAR

-366 RDSAGSESLGGVGV
+366 RDSAGSESLG
-380 WDAGVWDAGVWD
+380 DAGVG
-392 AGVWDAGVW
+392 DAGVW

-415 AVAYSGESIMELL
+415 AVAFSGESIMELL

-448 APSKQARPG
+448 APSKQARPR

-471 VGFTFESR
+471 VGFLFESR

-493 VAAWLAMRSAPTR
+493 IAAWLAMRSALTR

>member
-1 MIEVNELSLLGKIA
+1 MIEINDLSLLGKIV
-15 LGGTLFLFVGG
+15 LGSTLLLFVGF
-26 LALVG
+26 LTIVG
-31 RFASRGVETEA
+31 RLAARRVESEA
-42 EYLVANRQVPLW
+42 EYLVADRQVPLW

-88 PIACGLTLIFTGCFF
+88 PIACGATLIFTGCFF

-160 PLGVSILLSAA
+160 PLSLSILLSAA

-183 AVTWANSIM
+183 AVTWANAIM

-216 IAGWSRVIDAAPKDH
+216 VAGWSRVIDAAPKDH
-231 FRIDAA
+231 FRIDTA
-237 SFEKCLAILSVL
+237 SLEKCLAILSVL

-301 WTFGDGLSESQLPLN
+301 WAFGDGLSESQLPLN
-316 EIAAR
+316 AIAAR

-366 RDSAGSESLGGVGV
+366 RDSAGRDSLGGARV
-380 WDAGVWDAGVWD
+380 WDARVWD
-392 AGVWDAGVW
+392 
-401 GARFSVG
+401 ARFSVG

-415 AVAYSGESIMELL
+415 AVAFSGESIMGLL

-437 SLFVPMAIALY
+437 SLFVPMAIALFF
-448 APSKQARPG
+448 PSQQARPG

-464 AGFVAWL
+464 AGFVAWS
-471 VGFTFESR
+471 VGFVFESR
-479 IGIPAS
+479 SGVPAS

-493 VAAWLAMRSAPTR
+493 IAGWLAIRSAGRR

>member
-88 PIACGLTLIFTGCFF
+88 PIACGATLIFTGCFF

-146 FLAMGQLIESALGL
+146 FLAMGQLIESALGF

-192 ILVSLLSMLVL
+192 ILVSLLSLLVL

-216 IAGWSRVIDAAPKDH
+216 VAGWSRVIDAAPKDH
-231 FRIDAA
+231 FRIDTA

-316 EIAAR
+316 AIAAR

-380 WDAGVWDAGVWD
+380 G
-392 AGVWDAGVW
+392 DAGVW

-415 AVAYSGESIMELL
+415 AVAFSGESIMELL

-493 VAAWLAMRSAPTR
+493 IAAWLAMRSDGRSARRSTVKR

>member
-1 MIEVNELSLLGKIA
+1 MIEVNDLSLLGKIV
-15 LGGTLFLFVGG
+15 LGSTLLLFVGF
-26 LALVG
+26 LTIVG
-31 RFASRGVETEA
+31 RLASRRVESEA
-42 EYLVANRQVPLW
+42 EYLVADRQVPLW

-88 PIACGLTLIFTGCFF
+88 PIACGATLIFTGCFF

-160 PLGVSILLSAA
+160 PLSLSILLSAA

-183 AVTWANSIM
+183 AVTWANAIM

-203 FGATAYGIGEGDA
+203 FGATAYGIGDGDA
-216 IAGWSRVIDAAPKDH
+216 VAGWVRVIDAAPKDH
-231 FRIDAA
+231 FRIDTA
-237 SFEKCLAILSVL
+237 SLEKCLAILSVL

-301 WTFGDGLSESQLPLN
+301 WAFGDGLSESQLPLN
-316 EIAAR
+316 AIAAR

-366 RDSAGSESLGGVGV
+366 RDSAGRDSLGGARVWGARV
-380 WDAGVWDAGVWD
+380 WDARVWD
-392 AGVWDAGVW
+392 
-401 GARFSVG
+401 ARFSVG

-415 AVAYSGESIMELL
+415 AVAFSGESIMGLL

-437 SLFVPMAIALY
+437 SLFVPMAIALFF
-448 APSKQARPG
+448 PSQQARPG

-464 AGFVAWL
+464 AGFVAWS
-471 VGFTFESR
+471 VGFVFESR
-479 IGIPAS
+479 SGVPAS

-493 VAAWLAMRSAPTR
+493 IAGWLAIRSAGRR

>member
-1 MIEVNELSLLGKIA
+1 MIEVNDLSLLGKIV
-15 LGGTLFLFVGG
+15 LGSTLLLFVGF
-26 LALVG
+26 LTIVG
-31 RFASRGVETEA
+31 RLASRRVESEA
-42 EYLVANRQVPLW
+42 EYLVADRQVPLW

-88 PIACGLTLIFTGCFF
+88 PIACGATLIFTGCFF

-160 PLGVSILLSAA
+160 PLGVSILLSGA

-183 AVTWANSIM
+183 AVTWANAIM
-192 ILVSLLSMLVL
+192 ILVSLTSLLVL

-216 IAGWSRVIDAAPKDH
+216 VAGWSRVIDAAPKEHLTLDT
-231 FRIDAA
+231 A
-237 SFEKCLAILSVL
+237 SLEKCFAILSVL

-301 WTFGDGLSESQLPLN
+301 WAFGDGLSESQLPLN
-316 EIAAR
+316 AIAAR

-336 SLCLAVAASAT
+336 SLCLAVGASAT

-366 RDSAGSESLGGVGV
+366 RDSAGSDSRWG
-380 WDAGVWDAGVWD
+380 AR
-392 AGVWDAGVW
+392 VW
-401 GARFSVG
+401 GARVWGAQVCGTRASVG

-415 AVAYSGESIMELL
+415 AVAFSGESIMGLL

-437 SLFVPMAIALY
+437 SLFVPMAIALFF
-448 APSKQARPG
+448 PSQQARPG

-464 AGFVAWL
+464 AGFVAWS
-471 VGFTFESR
+471 VGFVFESR
-479 IGIPAS
+479 SGVPAS

-493 VAAWLAMRSAPTR
+493 IAGWLAMRSAGRR

>member
-1 MIEVNELSLLGKIA
+1 MIEVNHLSLLGKIA

-42 EYLVANRQVPLW
+42 EYLVADRQVPLW

-216 IAGWSRVIDAAPKDH
+216 VAGWSRVIDAAPKDH

-237 SFEKCLAILSVL
+237 SFEKCLAILSVVM
-249 LIGLLGNVPGQDLQ
+249 IGLLGNVPGQDLQ

-316 EIAAR
+316 AIAAR

-347 LSQASIVSR
+347 LGQASIVSR

-366 RDSAGSESLGGVGV
+366 RDSAGSEPLGGAGIG
-380 WDAGVWDAGVWD
+380 DAGIG
-392 AGVWDAGVW
+392 DAGVW

-428 ELSLVLVLV
+428 ELSLVLVQV

-448 APSKQARPG
+448 APSKQARSG

-471 VGFTFESR
+471 VGFLFESR

-493 VAAWLAMRSAPTR
+493 IAAWLAMRSALTR

>member
-1 MIEVNELSLLGKIA
+1 MIEINDLSLLGKIV
-15 LGGTLFLFVGG
+15 LGSTLLLFVGF
-26 LALVG
+26 LTIVG
-31 RFASRGVETEA
+31 RLASRRVESEA
-42 EYLVANRQVPLW
+42 EYLVADRQVPLW

-88 PIACGLTLIFTGCFF
+88 PIACGATLIFTGCFF

-160 PLGVSILLSAA
+160 PLSLSILLSAA

-183 AVTWANSIM
+183 AVTWANAIM

-216 IAGWSRVIDAAPKDH
+216 VAGWVRVIDAAPKDH
-231 FRIDAA
+231 FRIDTA
-237 SFEKCLAILSVL
+237 SLEKCLAILSVL

-301 WTFGDGLSESQLPLN
+301 WAFGDGLSESQLPLN
-316 EIAAR
+316 AIAAR

-366 RDSAGSESLGGVGV
+366 RDSAGRDSLGGARVWGARV
-380 WDAGVWDAGVWD
+380 WDARVWD
-392 AGVWDAGVW
+392 
-401 GARFSVG
+401 ARFSVG

-415 AVAYSGESIMELL
+415 AVAFSGESIMGLL

-437 SLFVPMAIALY
+437 SLFVPMAIALFF
-448 APSKQARPG
+448 PSQQARPG

-464 AGFVAWL
+464 AGFVAWS
-471 VGFTFESR
+471 VGFVFESR
-479 IGIPAS
+479 SGVPAS

-493 VAAWLAMRSAPTR
+493 IAGWLAIRSAGRR

>member
-15 LGGTLFLFVGG
+15 FGGALFLFVGG

-31 RFASRGVETEA
+31 RFVSRGVETEA
-42 EYLVANRQVPLW
+42 EYLVADRQVPLW
-54 LSVLALL
+54 LSILALL

-88 PIACGLTLIFTGCFF
+88 PIACGATLIFTGCFF

-135 VPSFFLWIGAQ
+135 IPSFFLWIGAQ

-160 PLGVSILLSAA
+160 PLGMSILLSAA

-192 ILVSLLSMLVL
+192 ILVSLISMLVL
-203 FGATAYGIGEGDA
+203 FGATAYGIGQGDA
-216 IAGWSRVIDAAPKDH
+216 VAGWSRVIDAAPKDH

-316 EIAAR
+316 AIAAR

-366 RDSAGSESLGGVGV
+366 RDSSGSESLGG
-380 WDAGVWDAGVWD
+380 AGF
-392 AGVWDAGVW
+392 W
-401 GARFSVG
+401 GARASVG

-415 AVAYSGESIMELL
+415 AVAFSGESIMGLL

-448 APSKQARPG
+448 VPSKQARPG

-471 VGFTFESR
+471 VGFLFESR

-485 LIGLSASA
+485 LIGLCASA
-493 VAAWLAMRSAPTR
+493 IGAWLAMRSALTR

>member
-15 LGGTLFLFVGG
+15 LGGALFLFVGG

-31 RFASRGVETEA
+31 RFVSRGVETEA
-42 EYLVANRQVPLW
+42 EYLVADRQVPLW
-54 LSVLALL
+54 LSILALL

-88 PIACGLTLIFTGCFF
+88 PIACGATLIFTGCFF

-203 FGATAYGIGEGDA
+203 FGATAHGIGEGDA
-216 IAGWSRVIDAAPKDH
+216 VAGWSRVIDAAPKDH

-316 EIAAR
+316 AIAAR

-366 RDSAGSESLGGVGV
+366 RDSSGSESLGG
-380 WDAGVWDAGVWD
+380 
-392 AGVWDAGVW
+392 AGVW
-401 GARFSVG
+401 GARASVG

-415 AVAYSGESIMELL
+415 AVAFSGESIMGLL

-448 APSKQARPG
+448 VPSKQARPG

-471 VGFTFESR
+471 VGFLFESR

-485 LIGLSASA
+485 LIGLCASA
-493 VAAWLAMRSAPTR
+493 IGAWLAMRSAPTR

>member
-15 LGGTLFLFVGG
+15 LGGALFLFVGG

-31 RFASRGVETEA
+31 RFVSRGVETEA
-42 EYLVANRQVPLW
+42 EYLVADRQVPLW
-54 LSVLALL
+54 LSILALL

-88 PIACGLTLIFTGCFF
+88 PIACGATLIFTGCFF

-135 VPSFFLWIGAQ
+135 IPSFFLWIGAQ

-160 PLGVSILLSAA
+160 PLGMSILLSAA

-192 ILVSLLSMLVL
+192 ILVSLISMLVL
-203 FGATAYGIGEGDA
+203 FGATAYGIGQGDA
-216 IAGWSRVIDAAPKDH
+216 VAGWSRVIDAAPKDH

-316 EIAAR
+316 AIAAR

-366 RDSAGSESLGGVGV
+366 RDSSGSESLGG
-380 WDAGVWDAGVWD
+380 AGVWG
-392 AGVWDAGVW
+392 AGVW
-401 GARFSVG
+401 GARASVG

-415 AVAYSGESIMELL
+415 AVAFSGESIMGLL

-448 APSKQARPG
+448 VPSKQARPG

-471 VGFTFESR
+471 VGFLFESR
-479 IGIPAS
+479 IAIPAS
-485 LIGLSASA
+485 LIGLCASA
-493 VAAWLAMRSAPTR
+493 IGAWLAMRSASTR

>member
-15 LGGTLFLFVGG
+15 LGGALFLFVGG

-42 EYLVANRQVPLW
+42 EYLVADRQVPWW
-54 LSVLALL
+54 LSILALL

-88 PIACGLTLIFTGCFF
+88 PIACGATLIFTGCFF

-135 VPSFFLWIGAQ
+135 IPSFFLWIGAQ

-160 PLGVSILLSAA
+160 PLGMSILLSAA

-203 FGATAYGIGEGDA
+203 FGATAYGIGQGDA
-216 IAGWSRVIDAAPKDH
+216 VAGWSRVIDAAPKDH
-231 FRIDAA
+231 FRVDAA

-263 QRVASAKS
+263 QRVASARS

-316 EIAAR
+316 AIAAR
-321 YLSEPFQILLIVGMF
+321 YLSEPFQILFIVGMF

-366 RDSAGSESLGGVGV
+366 RDSSGSESLGG
-380 WDAGVWDAGVWD
+380 AGVWG
-392 AGVWDAGVW
+392 AGVW
-401 GARFSVG
+401 GARASVG

-415 AVAYSGESIMELL
+415 AVAFSGESIMGLL

-448 APSKQARPG
+448 VPSKQARPG

-471 VGFTFESR
+471 VGFLFESR

-485 LIGLSASA
+485 LIGLCASA
-493 VAAWLAMRSAPTR
+493 IAAWLAMRSAPTR